1 MHCYNHQTK
10 EAIGLCRHCFKGLCQ
25 ECCQNNEDFLVCS
38 ESCAQKVSELEEM
51 NERAKSIYGV
61 GKYASKRRFP
71 LNVILYLCMG
81 VLFIS
86 LGVSDLILYHVALS
100 NYDMFFI
107 SFGILCLLFSF
118 LAWKRT
124 SKIGIIL

>member
-25 ECCQNNEDFLVCS
+25 ECCQKNEDSLVCS
-38 ESCAQKVSELEEM
+38 KSCAQKVNELEEM

-61 GKYASKRRFP
+61 GQYASKRRFP
-71 LNVILYLCMG
+71 LSVILYLCMG
-81 VLFIS
+81 LLFIA
-86 LGVSDLILYHVALS
+86 LGASNLILYHASLS

-107 SFGILCLLFSF
+107 AFGILCFLFSF
-118 LAWKRT
+118 LAWRRM
-124 SKIGIIL
+124 SKVGIVL

>member
-25 ECCQNNEDFLVCS
+25 ECCQKNEDFLVCS
-38 ESCAQKVSELEEM
+38 ENCAQKASELEEM
-51 NERAKSIYGV
+51 NERAKSIYGL

-86 LGVSDLILYHVALS
+86 LGVSDLILYHVSLS
-100 NYDMFFI
+100 NYDVFFI
-107 SFGILCLLFSF
+107 AFGFLCLLFSF

-124 SKIGIIL
+124 SKTGIIL